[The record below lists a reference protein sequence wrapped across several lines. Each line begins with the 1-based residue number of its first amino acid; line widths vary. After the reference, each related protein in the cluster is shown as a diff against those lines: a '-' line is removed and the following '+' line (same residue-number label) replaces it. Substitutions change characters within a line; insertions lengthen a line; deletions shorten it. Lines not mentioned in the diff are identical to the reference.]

1 MDKFTIVIPVYNEA
15 KNLKILVP
23 KVFKQLRKKKFE
35 LIIVDD
41 NSNDETSE
49 ILEKYHKKNFHHI
62 IRRSKRD
69 LSKSCILGFTKAKFK
84 YIIVM
89 DGDLQHKPSDI
100 NKILHAFS
108 KYSPDIV
115 VGTRDLFKPKKHNL
129 NFFRL
134 FASRMLILTVNLLLG
149 NKTSDPMSGFF
160 MFKKSLFEKSQK
172 KMIKKGYKI
181 LLDILYVQ
189 NQKIKVVDVEINFDS
204 RKKGASKMS
213 YKILFNLI
221 SMILKKFYT
230 KISILIF
237 KN

>member
-41 NSNDETSE
+41 NSNDGTSE

-69 LSKSCILGFTKAKFK
+69 LSKSCILGFTKAKFE

-100 NKILHAFS
+100 NKILHAFF

>member
-23 KVFKQLRKKKFE
+23 KVFKQLKKKKFE

-41 NSNDETSE
+41 NSNDGTSK

-62 IRRSKRD
+62 VRRSKRD
-69 LSKSCILGFTKAKFK
+69 LSKSCILGFTKAKFE

-100 NKILHAFS
+100 NKILNAFF
-108 KYSPDIV
+108 KYSPDIA

-189 NQKIKVVDVEINFDS
+189 NQKIKVVDVKINFDS

-221 SMILKKFYT
+221 SMILKKFHT
-230 KISILIF
+230 KFSILIF